1 MKTKLPKIEELLD
14 AGVHFGHQT
23 KRWHPKME
31 PYIYGVK
38 KNIHIIDLERTE
50 DLLKDA
56 CAFLYETAKRGE
68 QIIFVGT
75 KKQAREVVEL
85 EAKRCGA
92 MYVTERWIGGTVTN
106 FRIIKKNI
114 DKLLS
119 LMKRREEGDLEK
131 YTKKERLL
139 IDREIEK
146 LQRNI
151 GGIVNFK
158 GTMGALFVVD
168 SRREKTSIREAKIA
182 GVKVVGLIDTNSDP
196 ASVDYVIPGN
206 DDAIK
211 SVAII
216 LKAVSDAVEEGY
228 LEYSKQS
235 EKKEEPVVVVKEPEE
250 TKVQVSVAEA
260 PRVIESFA
268 EPEKGVE
275 KTVQEVV
282 LEPVAE
288 VKVAVAKPE
297 KVKTDAVKKPATAK
311 KTAKK
316 VTKGGK

>member
-316 VTKGGK
+316 VTKEGK